1 MSIYIAHNLMH
12 LLRLFAE
19 FSCMAIHIGEI
30 IKNLVKKKGISVT
43 DFADKIN
50 YSRRNVYEIFDKKSI
65 DTELLVK
72 IGKILEQNLFL
83 NYISEKDISELIN
96 NKKTS
101 ADELINI
108 IERLKKTVDNLE
120 TRIISSPK
128 SIKKSS
134 KK

>member
-1 MSIYIAHNLMH
+1 
-12 LLRLFAE
+12 
-19 FSCMAIHIGEI
+19 MAIHIGEI